1 MTAQPSPSDTRT
13 WFHRAVALTL
23 VVGACVC
30 LLFAVRPGYGAFLV
44 TSTLAFVVAGFLWC
58 PGEPPR
64 RGLRFRPTRRL
75 GTSRGP
81 LSLSR
86 SYRITT
92 AR

>member
-1 MTAQPSPSDTRT
+1 MTAPPPPSDART
-13 WFHRAVALTL
+13 WFHRALALTL
-23 VVGACVC
+23 AVGACVC

-58 PGEPPR
+58 PGEPPA
-64 RGLRFRPTRRL
+64 RGLRFRRAARTGNPRAQ
-75 GTSRGP
+75 